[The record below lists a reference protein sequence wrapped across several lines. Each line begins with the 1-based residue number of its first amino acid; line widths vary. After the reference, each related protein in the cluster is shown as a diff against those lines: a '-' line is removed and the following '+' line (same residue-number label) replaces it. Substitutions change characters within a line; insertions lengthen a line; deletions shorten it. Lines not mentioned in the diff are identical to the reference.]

1 MCENLAEFLRSR
13 PTLPADPSD
22 ASRSWEDLKSGMA
35 LPEVSCSFTRC
46 LWHGDTDD
54 ALKAHL
60 LNDHAAQFRRACGE
74 DDEIWFDV
82 YLGAIASIERRQIPA
97 VGLTKDRQMLRKL
110 TRRYNDE
117 TICSLVCMVCGQ
129 IKTKTPAE
137 NSHIDWQ
144 GLGWLAKLPKASKT
158 LDMNCGWD
166 EWSKDY
172 GSKHPLNV
180 YGPGRHEGV
189 PQKDWC
195 LEIDLYPAFA
205 MSSCFSFQS
214 LLDASRFVVGHSHQ
228 QHHLYRHPHTRTHT
242 NTQQIH
248 TPTHP
253 YTHW

>member
-1 MCENLAEFLRSR
+1 
-13 PTLPADPSD
+13 
-22 ASRSWEDLKSGMA
+22 
-35 LPEVSCSFTRC
+35 
-46 LWHGDTDD
+46 
-54 ALKAHL
+54 
-60 LNDHAAQFRRACGE
+60 
-74 DDEIWFDV
+74 
-82 YLGAIASIERRQIPA
+82 
-97 VGLTKDRQMLRKL
+97 MLRKL

-129 IKTKTPAE
+129 IKTKTPGE

-144 GLGWLAKLPKASKT
+144 GPGWLAKLPKASKT